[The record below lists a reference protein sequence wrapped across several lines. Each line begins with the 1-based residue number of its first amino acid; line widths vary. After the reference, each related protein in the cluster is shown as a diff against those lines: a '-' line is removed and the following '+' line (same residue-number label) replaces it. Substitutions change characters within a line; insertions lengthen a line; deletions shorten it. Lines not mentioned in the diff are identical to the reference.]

1 MCAWL
6 SWYLVLVQRGATLYS
21 ELLFRASSFDSE
33 LVASAASR
41 ILLHT
46 FDKNLALLGAWAWL
60 LCSAFVVLC
69 FVGLFALLLV
79 VGVVGAWGIFGF
91 WDFINR
97 KPDARRCASAI
108 RVRRAR
114 TQSLSFKCSQ
124 CSQVNQRIDQVNVN
138 ISS

>member
-1 MCAWL
+1 MEPIAELDTRILPAFASL
-6 SWYLVLVQRGATLYS
+6 SCV
-21 ELLFRASSFDSE
+21 LLFYVF
-33 LVASAASR
+33 
-41 ILLHT
+41 I
-46 FDKNLALLGAWAWL
+46 
-60 LCSAFVVLC
+60 FVVLC

-91 WDFINR
+91 WDWDFINR

>member
-1 MCAWL
+1 MCVVVVVPGAGAAWCYSYYTL
-6 SWYLVLVQRGATLYS
+6 SYSS
-21 ELLFRASSFDSE
+21 ELRFRASSS
-33 LVASAASR
+33 SAASR